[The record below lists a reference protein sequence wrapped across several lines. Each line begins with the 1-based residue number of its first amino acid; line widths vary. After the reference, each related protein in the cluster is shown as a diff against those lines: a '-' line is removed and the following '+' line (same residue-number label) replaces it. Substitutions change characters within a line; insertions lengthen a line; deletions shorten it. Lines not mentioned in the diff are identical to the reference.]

1 MSSQA
6 GNTDIER
13 LFEEAWS
20 KSWYARYR
28 CARRNFAGTWMG
40 PCVPVEIVGLWKR
53 RDWLDLLL
61 GTGGV
66 PAANTY
72 RVIIEALKTMPEFEK
87 EITGHLCGSVPME
100 DMPLRDRPDG
110 PYWGATRACNVLH
123 KDVLDFE
130 SQTVK
135 DRTLSGLYVGPYAT
149 APGSGADTLKDEPP
163 VTIVPVPEEQ

>member
-1 MSSQA
+1 
-6 GNTDIER
+6 
-13 LFEEAWS
+13 
-20 KSWYARYR
+20 
-28 CARRNFAGTWMG
+28 MG
-40 PCVPVEIVGLWKR
+40 PCVPVEIVDLWKR
-53 RDWLDLLL
+53 RDWLDLLH

-135 DRTLSGLYVGPYAT
+135 DRTLRYV
-149 APGSGADTLKDEPP
+149 S
-163 VTIVPVPEEQ
+163 